1 MNKKEILKSINDI
14 DDKLLIEGE
23 DFFTPEEPQENLSI
37 YRKKGICL
45 KPFVTVAACAV
56 VVVAAAIFAA
66 NLGNLPEN
74 FLPASEN
81 PDNTL
86 ISDEG
91 ADITILEPMTE
102 AMEETSAE
110 STEAEQTQL
119 TDTPE
124 DAPLLVDLKTGIPDE
139 FNPLISK
146 ECIFV
151 NFSQSTPFIMTNTY
165 YTGNVK
171 PYPVR
176 LFVLKDGE
184 PTIFSTKNSKD
195 VYSEDM
201 IFEPNSE
208 IEFSPSFTID
218 ENDGYISILC
228 MYYPDSVEARD
239 TSIEQTDIIN
249 LGCKETIEYDT
260 DSEFTDSPPNNIM
273 PISLNQGG
281 DACYLYVDL
290 SRGGGY
296 LTVFVNGKPCP
307 IFNAVAKGDY
317 TKAVKD
323 PERAGYVR
331 IKLDES
337 FIDPGDIVQAT
348 VQYTELE
355 DNSVFSYC
363 SHRIQIQ

>member
-1 MNKKEILKSINDI
+1 MDKKEILKSINDI

-23 DFFTPEEPQENLSI
+23 EFFTPEEPQENLSI

-45 KPFVTVAACAV
+45 KPFVTVAACAA

-66 NLGNLPEN
+66 NLVNLPESFSPN
-74 FLPASEN
+74 SEN
-81 PDNTL
+81 PDNTP

-91 ADITILEPMTE
+91 ADITILEPKTE
-102 AMEETSAE
+102 ATEETSAE
-110 STEAEQTQL
+110 STEAKQTQL
-119 TDTPE
+119 TDPPE
-124 DAPLLVDLKTGIPDE
+124 DAPLLVNLKTSIPEE
-139 FNPLISK
+139 FNPSLSK
-146 ECIFV
+146 EGFFV
-151 NFSQSTPFIMTNTY
+151 NFSQSTPFTMTCTY

-184 PTIFSTKNSKD
+184 PTNFSIGTEKD
-195 VYSEDM
+195 VTWVDM
-201 IFEPNSE
+201 VFTPNSE

-228 MYYPDSVEARD
+228 MYYPDIAEARD

-296 LTVFVNGKPCP
+296 LTVFVNGKPYP

-331 IKLDES
+331 IKLDEA
-337 FIDPGDIVQAT
+337 FIYPGDIVQAT

-355 DNSVFSYC
+355 DNSVFSYY